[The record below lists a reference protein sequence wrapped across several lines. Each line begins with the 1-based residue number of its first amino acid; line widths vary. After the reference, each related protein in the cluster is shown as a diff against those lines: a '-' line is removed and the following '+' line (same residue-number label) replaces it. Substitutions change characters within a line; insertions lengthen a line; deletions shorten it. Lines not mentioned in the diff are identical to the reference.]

1 MLSGKSHKT
10 STRMEQTDSSLSQLN
25 TSYGSP
31 GPERGKYKEE
41 SLEQEIDCSQIT
53 SPP

>member
-1 MLSGKSHKT
+1 MLSGKIQKT
-10 STRMEQTDSSLSQLN
+10 FNQDGANRLLLSQLDA
-25 TSYGSP
+25 SYVSF

-41 SLEQEIDCSQIT
+41 SLEQEIDCPQIT

>member
-1 MLSGKSHKT
+1 MLSGKSPKT
-10 STRMEQTDSSLSQLN
+10 FNQDGASRLLSSQLN
-25 TSYGSP
+25 ASYFSP

>member
-1 MLSGKSHKT
+1 MLSGKSPKT
-10 STRMEQTDSSLSQLN
+10 FNQDGASRLLSSQLN
-25 TSYGSP
+25 ASYVSP
-31 GPERGKYKEE
+31 GPERGKYKE